1 MNANKLT
8 PSLPS
13 LSNNIAVM
21 TDSYKAGHMRQYPPG
36 TTSIMSYF
44 ESRGGL
50 PYTVFFGLQY
60 IIKKH
65 LLGQVMT
72 QEKLDIA
79 RAFWDMHFGDSIMDR
94 NETFNYAGWQHII
107 DEHDGHL
114 PIRIRAVPE
123 GTKVNQSNALI
134 TVENIDP
141 ECFWLTNW
149 LETLLVQVW

>member
-1 MNANKLT
+1 MDQLNDNL
-8 PSLPS
+8 
-13 LSNNIAVM
+13 AVM
-21 TDSYKAGHMRQYPPG
+21 TDSYKAGHFRQYPAG

-65 LLGQVMT
+65 LLGRVMT
-72 QEKLDIA
+72 QKKLTAAQI
-79 RAFWDMHFGDSIMDR
+79 FWNEHFGDNQPCGEDI
-94 NETFNYAGWQHII
+94 FNHKGWQHII
-107 DEHDGHL
+107 DNHDGHL

-123 GTKVNQSNALI
+123 GTKVPSSNALI
-134 TVENIDP
+134 TVENTDP